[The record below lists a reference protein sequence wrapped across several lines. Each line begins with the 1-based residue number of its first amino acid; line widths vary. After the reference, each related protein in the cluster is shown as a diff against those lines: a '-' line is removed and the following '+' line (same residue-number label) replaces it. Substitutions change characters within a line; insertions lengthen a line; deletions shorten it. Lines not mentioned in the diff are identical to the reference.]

1 MTITT
6 ETENELINQSDRNVF
21 EFWTDEIVAL
31 YATGRNHPNWGVIRR
46 ALHRSNLVNLVNS
59 RYIWSDEGIS
69 LIEGELKRR
78 GLVIKRHRSLF
89 RKEASIARTEARS
102 SFKR

>member
-6 ETENELINQSDRNVF
+6 ETENELINQSDKNVF
-21 EFWTDEIVAL
+21 EFWKDEIVAL

-78 GLVIKRHRSLF
+78 GLVIKRHKSMF
-89 RKEASIARTEARS
+89 RKEASIARTGEIK
-102 SFKR
+102 F